1 MFCPK
6 CGKELP
12 DDYKACPS
20 CGFSFENFNTPKS
33 EPKEQDEKH
42 IHVYNK
48 NSGCLNDIVKVIVFL
63 FLLVQFG
70 GYLREHTTDEIH
82 NDIFCLVAFI
92 VFMVVLYFL
101 LRKPIGKLVD
111 KYWPD

>member
-20 CGFSFENFNTPKS
+20 CGFSFENFNTPKN
-33 EPKEQDEKH
+33 EPKEPDEKH

-48 NSGCLNDIVKVIVFL
+48 NSGCLNDIVKVFVFI
-63 FLLVQFG
+63 FVFVKIG
-70 GYLREHTTDEIH
+70 SYIAENSAEKIYE
-82 NDIFCLVAFI
+82 DIFCLVIFAVI
-92 VFMVVLYFL
+92 GIVLYF
-101 LRKPIGKLVD
+101 PISKLID

>member
-12 DDYKACPS
+12 DEYKACPS

-82 NDIFCLVAFI
+82 NDIFCLVIFAVI
-92 VFMVVLYFL
+92 GIVLYF
-101 LRKPIGKLVD
+101 PISKLVD